1 MPKSKNRRLVRRK
14 QKAHQGK
21 APNASP
27 FKPSVEPLPAAAL
40 RWRCDPKALLFDST
54 ADIEPITGVIGQDSA
69 VDALKFGLETNAPGQ
84 NVFVRGI
91 TGTGRMTLIRRM
103 LEQIRLACPAARD
116 RCYVHN
122 FVHPDRPRLLTLYR
136 GQGKVFQR
144 RMDELAD
151 FIRDEL
157 RTALSSQTMV
167 AKRTALDL
175 ELQKRIEKAVEPF
188 EKSLEEAGL
197 ALVSFQVGPI
207 VQSALVPR
215 IDGKPI
221 APEDYEQMRAAGQV
235 SDEKDARFRETH
247 DAFQPRLQEVTARVN
262 EIKSSH
268 SEAVNDLWKS
278 DVRSILTPMTH
289 DIAREFTGPQVR
301 RFLDEVI
308 EDVVHRRRR
317 AIEKESD
324 FTRVYRVNV
333 ILTHEDDAACEII
346 VENTPTMSNLLGS
359 IDHTTAR
366 GEVPHTDHMMIRAGS
381 LLRADGGYLI
391 LEAREVLREPG
402 AWRVLMRTLRTGRL
416 EIVPPELIF
425 PWAAPTLKPEPIEV
439 NVKVILLGESDI
451 YYLLDEYE
459 PDFPD
464 LFKVLADFARV
475 VPHDEKGLN
484 QYAGVL
490 ARIAKEENL
499 PPFDRSAVAAM
510 IEHGARIAADK
521 GKLTTRFGRL
531 ADIAREAAFICGKGN
546 QQRVTGDDVRVA
558 VQRTKQ
564 RADLPSRRFRE
575 MLAEGT
581 IRVET
586 SGLVVGQING
596 LAVISAG
603 PLTYGFPA
611 RITATI
617 GPGTAGVIN
626 IERESA
632 LSGSIHTKG
641 FYILGGLLRHLLR
654 TDHPLVF
661 DASIAFEQ
669 SYGGIDGDSASGAE
683 ICCLLSALTE
693 IPLRQDLAIT
703 GAIDQVGHILAIGAV
718 NEKIEGFFDTC
729 RDLGL
734 TGTQGVI
741 IPAANAG
748 DLMLREDVVEAC
760 DAGRFHVYAVNTV
773 QEALECLTLMPAGE
787 RDADGAYPV
796 GTILGAALVRAWVY
810 WLKVSQ
816 NPFAGRRQR
825 AEPTVARVP
834 ARRKP
839 RRRTRKARRAIRKP
853 RGT

>member
-1 MPKSKNRRLVRRK
+1 MPKSKSRRAVRQSRK
-14 QKAHQGK
+14 TPRRRTATK
-21 APNASP
+21 AP
-27 FKPSVEPLPAAAL
+27 FEISVEPLPPAAL
-40 RWRCDPKALLFDST
+40 RWRCDPRALPFDST
-54 ADIEPITGVIGQDSA
+54 ADIEPITGVIGQESA

-103 LEQIRLACPAARD
+103 LEQTRLACPAARD

-122 FVHPDRPRLLTLYR
+122 FAQPDRPRLLTLFR
-136 GQGKVFQR
+136 SQGQPFQH

-151 FIRDEL
+151 FIRDDL
-157 RTALSSQTMV
+157 KTALSSQDLV
-167 AKRTALDL
+167 AKRTTLDL
-175 ELQKRIEKAVEPF
+175 ELQKRIDKAVEPF

-197 ALVSFQVGPI
+197 ALISFQVGPV

-215 IDGKPI
+215 INGKAVP
-221 APEDYEQMRAAGQV
+221 PEEYEQMRAAGQV
-235 SDEKDARFRETH
+235 TDENDARFRETH
-247 DAFQPRLQEVTARVN
+247 DAFQPRLQEITAKVN
-262 EIKSSH
+262 EIRSSH
-268 SEAVNDLWKS
+268 NEAILALWKK
-278 DVRSILTPMTH
+278 DVRTILTPMTD
-289 DIAREFTGPQVR
+289 DIAREFPGPQIR

-308 EDVVHRRRR
+308 DDVVNRRRR

-333 ILTHEDDAACEII
+333 VLTHEDDASCEII
-346 VENTPTMSNLLGS
+346 VENTPTMTNLLGS
-359 IDHTTAR
+359 IDHTSTR
-366 GEVPHTDHMMIRAGS
+366 GDVPHFDHMMIRAGS

-391 LEAREVLREPG
+391 LEARDVLREPG
-402 AWRVLMRTLRTGRL
+402 AWHVLMRTLRTGRL
-416 EIVPPELIF
+416 EIVPPEIVY
-425 PWAAPTLKPEPIEV
+425 PWAAPTIKPEPIEV
-439 NVKVILLGESDI
+439 NVKVVLLGESNL
-451 YYLLDEYE
+451 YYMLDEFD
-459 PDFPD
+459 PDFPEM
-464 LFKVLADFARV
+464 FKVLADFTRV
-475 VPHDEKGLN
+475 VPHDVQGIN

-490 ARIAKEENL
+490 ARIAKEGEL
-499 PPFDRSAVAAM
+499 PPFDRTAVAAL

-531 ADIAREAAFICGKGN
+531 ADIAREAAFICNKDGR
-546 QQRVTGDDVRVA
+546 QRVTDGDVR
-558 VQRTKQ
+558 QTIDRTKQ

-575 MLAEGT
+575 LLSDGT

-586 SGLVVGQING
+586 RGAVVGQING

-603 PLTYGFPA
+603 PLIYGFPA

-632 LSGSIHTKG
+632 LSGAIHTKG

-703 GAIDQVGHILAIGAV
+703 GAIDQVGHILAVGAV

-741 IPAANAG
+741 IPGANAG

-760 DAGRFHVYAVNTV
+760 AAGRFHVYAVDTV
-773 QEALECLTLMPAGE
+773 QQALECLTLMPSGT
-787 RDADGAYPV
+787 RNADGEYP
-796 GTILGAALVRAWVY
+796 GNSLLGSAVARAWLY

-816 NPFAGRRQR
+816 NPFAGRRQPS
-825 AEPTVARVP
+825 ESTVARVP
-834 ARRKP
+834 AKRKP
-839 RRRTRKARRAIRKP
+839 RRRTRKAR
-853 RGT
+853 

>member
-1 MPKSKNRRLVRRK
+1 MPKSKPRRAVPKKRKSTRRK
-14 QKAHQGK
+14 TAKTA
-21 APNASP
+21 P
-27 FKPSVEPLPAAAL
+27 FKPSVPPLPAAAL
-40 RWRCDPKALLFDST
+40 RWRCDPKILPFDST

-122 FVHPDRPRLLTLYR
+122 FVHPDRPRLLTLSR
-136 GQGKVFQR
+136 GQGEPFQH

-151 FIRDEL
+151 FIRDDL
-157 RTALSSQTMV
+157 RTALSSKSMV
-167 AKRTALDL
+167 ARRTTLDL
-175 ELQKRIEKAVEPF
+175 ELQKRIEKTVEPF
-188 EKSLEEAGL
+188 EKALEEAGL
-197 ALVSFQVGPI
+197 ALVSFQIGPV

-215 IDGKPI
+215 IDGKAVP
-221 APEDYEQMRAAGQV
+221 PEEYDQMRAAGQV
-235 SDEKDARFRETH
+235 TDEQYAQFRETH
-247 DAFQPRLQEVTARVN
+247 DSFQPRLQEITARVN
-262 EIKSSH
+262 EIKSGH
-268 SEAVNDLWKS
+268 SGAVNELWKS
-278 DVRSILTPMTH
+278 DVRTILAPMTN
-289 DIAREFTGPQVR
+289 DIARGRWCENPLSHQQVR

-308 EDVVHRRRR
+308 DDVMNRRRR

-333 ILTHEDDAACEII
+333 VLAHEDDASCEII

-359 IDHTTAR
+359 IDHTSTR
-366 GEVPHTDHMMIRAGS
+366 GEVPHSDHMMIRTGS

-416 EIVPPELIF
+416 EIVPPEIIF

-451 YYLLDEYE
+451 YYLLDEFE

-475 VPHDEKGLN
+475 VPHDEKGLS

-490 ARIAKEENL
+490 ARIAKEEGL
-499 PPFDRSAVAAM
+499 PPFDRSAVAAL

-531 ADIAREAAFICGKGN
+531 ADIAREAAFICGKN
-546 QQRVTGDDVRVA
+546 DKQRVTGEEVREA

-586 SGLVVGQING
+586 RGAVVGQING

-632 LSGSIHTKG
+632 LSGAIHTKG

-661 DASIAFEQ
+661 DASVAFEQ

-693 IPLRQDLAIT
+693 IPLRQDLAFT
-703 GAIDQVGHILAIGAV
+703 GAIDQVGHVLAIGAV

-729 RDLGL
+729 RDLSL

-741 IPAANAG
+741 IPRANAG

-760 DAGRFHVYAVNTV
+760 AAGRFHVYAVDTV
-773 QEALECLTLMPAGE
+773 QEALECLTLMPAGQ
-787 RDADGAYPV
+787 RDADGGYAEDTV
-796 GTILGAALVRAWVY
+796 LGSAVVRAWLY

-816 NPFAGRRQR
+816 NPFAGRRQL

-839 RRRTRKARRAIRKP
+839 RRRTRKAR
-853 RGT
+853 

>member
-1 MPKSKNRRLVRRK
+1 MSKSKKRHPVRPNRKTPRRTA
-14 QKAHQGK
+14 QKAV
-21 APNASP
+21 P
-27 FKPSVEPLPAAAL
+27 FKPSIEPLPAAAL
-40 RWRCDPKALLFDST
+40 RWRCDPKALPFDST
-54 ADIEPITGVIGQDSA
+54 ADIEPISGVIGQDSA
-69 VDALKFGLETNAPGQ
+69 EDALKFGLETNAPGQ

-116 RCYVHN
+116 RCYIHN

-136 GQGKVFQR
+136 GQGKPFQH

-151 FIRDEL
+151 FIRDDL
-157 RTALSSQTMV
+157 KTALSSQAMV
-167 AKRTALDL
+167 AKRTTLDL
-175 ELQKRIEKAVEPF
+175 ELQRRIEQTVEPF

-197 ALVSFQVGPI
+197 ALVSFQVGPL

-215 IDGKPI
+215 INAKAVP
-221 APEDYEQMRAAGQV
+221 PEEFEQMRASGQV
-235 SDEKDARFRETH
+235 TDEEYAKFRDTH
-247 DAFQPRLQEVTARVN
+247 DAFQPRLQEITARVN
-262 EIKSSH
+262 EIKTGH
-268 SEAVNDLWKS
+268 SEAVNELWKS
-278 DVRSILTPMTH
+278 DVRTILTPLTER
-289 DIAREFTGPQVR
+289 IASDHSGTEVR
-301 RFLDEVI
+301 RFLDEIIDDVI
-308 EDVVHRRRR
+308 NRRRR

-324 FTRVYRVNV
+324 FTRVYRINA
-333 ILTHEDDAACEII
+333 ILAHEDDASCEII

-359 IDHTTAR
+359 IDHTFTR
-366 GEVPHTDHMMIRAGS
+366 GEIPHSDHLMIRAGS
-381 LLRADGGYLI
+381 LLRADGGYLV

-402 AWRVLMRTLRTGRL
+402 AWHVLMRTLRTGRL
-416 EIVPPELIF
+416 EIVPPELVS
-425 PWAAPTLKPEPIEV
+425 PWAALSLKPEPIDI
-439 NVKVILLGESDI
+439 NVKVVLLGESDI
-451 YYLLDEYE
+451 YYMLDEFD
-459 PDFPD
+459 PDFPE

-475 VPHDEKGLN
+475 VPHDENGLR

-490 ARIAKEENL
+490 ARIAKEEGL
-499 PPFDRSAVAAM
+499 PPFDRTAVAAL

-531 ADIAREAAFICGKGN
+531 ADIAREAAFICGKN
-546 QQRVTGDDVRVA
+546 SKLRVTRDEVGEA
-558 VQRTKQ
+558 VSRTKQ

-575 MLAEGT
+575 MIAEGT

-586 SGLVVGQING
+586 SGAVVGQING

-683 ICCLLSALTE
+683 ICCMLSALTE
-693 IPLRQDLAIT
+693 IPLRQDLAMT

-729 RDLGL
+729 RDFGL
-734 TGTQGVI
+734 TGAQGVI
-741 IPAANAG
+741 IPGANAG

-760 DAGRFHVYAVNTV
+760 AAGRFHVYAVNTV
-773 QEALECLTLMPAGE
+773 QEALERLTLMPAGE
-787 RDADGAYPV
+787 RNADGQYPE
-796 GTILGAALVRAWVY
+796 GTVLNAAVVRAWLY
-810 WLKVSQ
+810 WVKVSQ
-816 NPFAGRRQR
+816 TPVIARRQP
-825 AEPTVARVP
+825 AGPTAPRVP

-839 RRRTRKARRAIRKP
+839 RRARKTR
-853 RGT
+853 

>member
-1 MPKSKNRRLVRRK
+1 MSKTKKRRPVRPKRKTPRRTARK
-14 QKAHQGK
+14 AV
-21 APNASP
+21 P

-40 RWRCDPKALLFDST
+40 RWHCDPKALPFDST
-54 ADIEPITGVIGQDSA
+54 ADIEPISGVIGQDSA
-69 VDALKFGLETNAPGQ
+69 EDALKFGLETNAPGQ

-136 GQGKVFQR
+136 GQGKPFQH

-151 FIRDEL
+151 FIRDDL
-157 RTALSSQTMV
+157 KTALSSQAMV
-167 AKRTALDL
+167 AKRTTLDL
-175 ELQKRIEKAVEPF
+175 ELQRRIEQTVEPF

-197 ALVSFQVGPI
+197 ALVSFQVGPL

-215 IDGKPI
+215 INAKAVP
-221 APEDYEQMRAAGQV
+221 PEEFEQMRASGQV
-235 SDEKDARFRETH
+235 TDEEYAKFRDTH
-247 DAFQPRLQEVTARVN
+247 DAFQPRLQEITARVN
-262 EIKSSH
+262 EIKSGH
-268 SEAVNDLWKS
+268 NEAVNELWKS
-278 DVRSILTPMTH
+278 DVRTILTPLTEG
-289 DIAREFTGPQVR
+289 IASDYSGTEVR
-301 RFLDEVI
+301 RFLDEIIDDVI
-308 EDVVHRRRR
+308 NRRRR

-324 FTRVYRVNV
+324 FTRVYRVNA
-333 ILTHEDDAACEII
+333 ILAHEDDASCEII
-346 VENTPTMSNLLGS
+346 VENTPTMSNLLGA
-359 IDHTTAR
+359 IDHTFTR
-366 GEVPHTDHMMIRAGS
+366 GEIPHSDHLMIRAGS
-381 LLRADGGYLI
+381 LLRADGGYLV

-402 AWRVLMRTLRTGRL
+402 AWHVLMRTLRTGRL
-416 EIVPPELIF
+416 EIVPPEMVS
-425 PWAAPTLKPEPIEV
+425 PWAALSLKPEPIDI
-439 NVKVILLGESDI
+439 NIKVVLLGESDI
-451 YYLLDEYE
+451 YYMLDQLD
-459 PDFPD
+459 PDFPE

-475 VPHDEKGLN
+475 VPHDENGLR

-490 ARIAKEENL
+490 ARIAKEEGL
-499 PPFDRSAVAAM
+499 PPFDRTAVAAL

-531 ADIAREAAFICGKGN
+531 ADIAREAAFICGKN
-546 QQRVTGDDVRVA
+546 SKLRVTSDEVGEAVR
-558 VQRTKQ
+558 RTKQ

-575 MLAEGT
+575 MIADGT

-586 SGLVVGQING
+586 SGAVVGQING

-626 IERESA
+626 IERESS

-654 TDHPLVF
+654 TVHPLVF

-683 ICCLLSALTE
+683 ICCMLSALTE
-693 IPLRQDLAIT
+693 IPLRQDLAMT
-703 GAIDQVGHILAIGAV
+703 GAIDQVGHILAVGAV

-729 RDLGL
+729 RDFGL
-734 TGTQGVI
+734 TGAQGVI
-741 IPAANAG
+741 IPGANAG
-748 DLMLREDVVEAC
+748 DLMLREDVVSAC
-760 DAGRFHVYAVNTV
+760 AAGRFHVYAVNTV
-773 QEALECLTLMPAGE
+773 QEALERLTLMPAGE
-787 RDADGAYPV
+787 RNADGQYPENTV
-796 GTILGAALVRAWVY
+796 LGAAVVRAWLY
-810 WLKVSQ
+810 WVKVSQ
-816 NPFAGRRQR
+816 TPIAARRQP
-825 AEPTVARVP
+825 AEPSAPRIP

-839 RRRTRKARRAIRKP
+839 RRRAR
-853 RGT
+853 